1 MGRRKGKGASDGG
14 PQALRRSRRLQKHFL
29 ADDGWGTQGLSRL
42 LQQLGF
48 CTKDM
53 AGDGNCLFRALSDQ
67 YYGTDKHHAEIR
79 HKVCQFLRENE
90 GSYQMFVE
98 DDQTFSWHVDNM
110 ENLGVFGGN
119 MELAAFA
126 KLEKVD
132 IKIYQPGF
140 IYIINGGDGSEVVRQ
155 TLHIAYHSWEHYSSV
170 RNIDGPSQGHP
181 EIKDRP
187 IEQSVSSEPTAKE
200 KEVLNACPNA
210 SLSQVRKMLITR
222 DQDVDEAIEAI
233 YEAEYQTSDPPPND
247 SIAQPKLDEAPIQES
262 EVAASPPGRT
272 FSSGLENANDA
283 DGLSQES
290 GADDNKKRKRMTAR
304 DRQMQAKMKQKQQR
318 KAKKKAVDD
327 EQQEAKVTS
336 ELRQLYI

>member
-1 MGRRKGKGASDGG
+1 MDCR
-14 PQALRRSRRLQKHFL
+14 
-29 ADDGWGTQGLSRL
+29 
-42 LQQLGF
+42 
-48 CTKDM
+48 
-53 AGDGNCLFRALSDQ
+53 
-67 YYGTDKHHAEIR
+67 
-79 HKVCQFLRENE
+79 
-90 GSYQMFVE
+90 
-98 DDQTFSWHVDNM
+98 
-110 ENLGVFGGN
+110 
-119 MELAAFA
+119 
-126 KLEKVD
+126 
-132 IKIYQPGF
+132 
-140 IYIINGGDGSEVVRQ
+140 
-155 TLHIAYHSWEHYSSV
+155 YHSWEHYSSV
-170 RNIDGPSQGHP
+170 RNIDGPSQGPP
-181 EIKDRP
+181 EIKDRVSFIIPGYIFITPTNEPLMNQP

-262 EVAASPPGRT
+262 EAAASPPGRT